1 MMKVKQLEETKG
13 AKAIAMMT
21 AMMGVTMMMKMG
33 VTMTMKMGVTTMTK
47 MVETMGSHPQYLLM
61 ST

>member
-1 MMKVKQLEETKG
+1 MEVMMKVKQSEETKG

-21 AMMGVTMMMKMG
+21 AMMGVMTTMKMG
-33 VTMTMKMGVTTMTK
+33 VTMMMM

>member
-21 AMMGVTMMMKMG
+21 MMMGVTMMMKMG
-33 VTMTMKMGVTTMTK
+33 VTMMTK